1 MKIVLN
7 TSPIIFLSKV
17 EALRLL
23 ADVSDEIYTPT
34 AVVNE
39 LHEYA
44 PPSFIEVV
52 TVSATGAAY
61 VQGALGR
68 LHQGE
73 LEAIILAQEIMADYV
88 VLDDLLARR
97 RAHSLAIDVIGT
109 VGLLLLLEK
118 RKLLSAEQTWQ
129 KMQQLTEQHGM
140 YLAPQLLRQI
150 KIRLLGGLS
159 PDKYVRAES

>member
-17 EALRLL
+17 DSLKLL
-23 ADVSDEIYTPT
+23 ADVSDDIYTPA
-34 AVVNE
+34 AVINE
-39 LHEYA
+39 LHEYT
-44 PPSFIEVV
+44 PPSFIKV
-52 TVSATGAAY
+52 ATLSDIGAAY

-73 LEAIILAQEIMADYV
+73 LEAIILAQEIAADYV

-97 RAHSLAIDVIGT
+97 KAHYLAVDVIGT

-118 RKLLSAEQTWQ
+118 QKLLSAEQTWQ

-140 YLAPQLLRQI
+140 YLSPQLLQQI
-150 KIRLLGGLS
+150 KNRLLGNH
-159 PDKYVRAES
+159 

>member
-1 MKIVLN
+1 
-7 TSPIIFLSKV
+7 
-17 EALRLL
+17 LL

-34 AVVNE
+34 AVINE
-39 LHEYA
+39 LHEYT

-52 TVSATGAAY
+52 TVSTTGAAY

-73 LEAIILAQEIMADYV
+73 LGAIILAQEITADYV

-97 RAHSLAIDVIGT
+97 KAHNLAVDVIGT

-118 RKLLSAEQTWQ
+118 QKLLSAEQTWQ
-129 KMQQLTEQHGM
+129 KLQHVFS
-140 YLAPQLLRQI
+140 AAAVTANKNQAVERI
-150 KIRLLGGLS
+150 I
-159 PDKYVRAES
+159 ESR

>member
-17 EALRLL
+17 DSLKLL
-23 ADVSDEIYTPT
+23 ADIVDDIYTPA

-39 LHEYA
+39 LHEVTL
-44 PPSFIEVV
+44 PSFIKVA
-52 TVSATGAAY
+52 TLSAIGAAY

-73 LEAIILAQEIMADYV
+73 LEAIILAQEIAADYV

-97 RAHSLAIDVIGT
+97 KAHSLAIDVIGT
-109 VGLLLLLEK
+109 IGLLLLLEK

-129 KMQQLTEQHGM
+129 KLQQLTGQHGM
-140 YLAPQLLRQI
+140 YLAPQLLLQI
-150 KIRLLGGLS
+150 KNRLLGTH
-159 PDKYVRAES
+159 

>member
-17 EALRLL
+17 DSLKLL
-23 ADVSDEIYTPT
+23 ADVSDDIYTPA

-39 LHEYA
+39 LYEVT
-44 PPSFIEVV
+44 PPSFIKV
-52 TVSATGAAY
+52 ATLSIIGSAY

-73 LEAIILAQEIMADYV
+73 LEAIILAQEIAADYV

-97 RAHSLAIDVIGT
+97 KAHYLAVDVIGT

-140 YLAPQLLRQI
+140 YLSPQLLQQI
-150 KIRLLGGLS
+150 KNRLLGNH
-159 PDKYVRAES
+159 

>member
-1 MKIVLN
+1 M
-7 TSPIIFLSKV
+7 
-17 EALRLL
+17 
-23 ADVSDEIYTPT
+23 ADVSDDIYVPT

-39 LHEYA
+39 LHEYT
-44 PPSFIEVV
+44 PPSFITVG
-52 TVSATGAAY
+52 TVSAIGAAY

-73 LEAIILAQEIMADYV
+73 LEAIILAQEIAADYV

-97 RAHSLAIDVIGT
+97 KAHYLGVEVIGT

-129 KMQQLTEQHGM
+129 KMQRLTGQHGM
-140 YLAPQLLRQI
+140 YLAPQLLQQI
-150 KIRLLGGLS
+150 KIRLLGS
-159 PDKYVRAES
+159 H

>member
-17 EALRLL
+17 DSLKLL
-23 ADVSDEIYTPT
+23 ADVSEEIYAPA

-39 LHEYA
+39 LHEYT
-44 PPSFIEVV
+44 PPSFIK
-52 TVSATGAAY
+52 TTTLSAIGEAY

-73 LEAIILAQEIMADYV
+73 LEAIILAQEIGADYV

-97 RAHSLAIDVIGT
+97 KAHYLAVNVIGT

-118 RKLLSAEQTWQ
+118 RKLLSAEQTWH

-140 YLAPQLLRQI
+140 YLAPQLLQQI
-150 KIRLLGGLS
+150 KIRLLSGL
-159 PDKYVRAES
+159 